1 MRRKDVSVVVLSALL
16 VATLGTFAAAAEP
29 VLQNPSFEDSMDPV
43 NWTCDIAKNWTRW
56 GHWMNRETGWKPTKS
71 GECLIGYHHWEIN
84 GTENSGLSQLVT
96 GVAKGMSYTF
106 SIFAF
111 VDKDTNAEAI
121 RLRLSDGKQDIAEQD
136 LDLKSLVR
144 DEWTILSVTGTAI
157 SDKMWVN
164 VIVEPLKRVQN
175 QWDRKGA
182 IKLDDADFHS
192 TEVYK

>member
-1 MRRKDVSVVVLSALL
+1 MSRKDVVVIILSAL
-16 VATLGTFAAAAEP
+16 FAAALASFAMGAEP
-29 VLQNPSFEDSMDPV
+29 ALQNPSFEDAMDPV
-43 NWTCDIAKNWTRW
+43 NYTCDIAKNWTRW

-84 GTENSGLSQLVT
+84 GTENSGLSQLIT
-96 GVAKGMSYTF
+96 GVRKDTSYTF

-111 VDKDTNAEAI
+111 VDKDTNTESI
-121 RLRLSDGKQDIAEQD
+121 QLRLSDGKQDIADESFD
-136 LDLKSLVR
+136 IKSMVR
-144 DEWTILSVTGTAI
+144 GEWTLLAVTGKAR

-164 VIVEPLKRVQN
+164 VIVEPLKKVQN

-182 IKLDDADFHS
+182 IKLDDADFHV

>member
-1 MRRKDVSVVVLSALL
+1 MSRRDVLVIILSALFA
-16 VATLGTFAAAAEP
+16 ATLAGLAMAAEP
-29 VLQNPSFEDSMDPV
+29 MLQNPSFEEAMDPV
-43 NWTCDIAKNWTRW
+43 NYTCDIAKNWTRW

-96 GVAKGMSYTF
+96 GVKPGLSYTF

-111 VDKDTNAEAI
+111 VDKDTNAESI
-121 RLRLSDGKQDIAEQD
+121 QLRLADGKQDIADQLFEI
-136 LDLKSLVR
+136 KPMVR
-144 DEWTILSVTGTAI
+144 GEWTTLSVTAKAP

-164 VIVEPLKRVQN
+164 VIVEPLKKVQN

-182 IKLDDADFHS
+182 IKLDDADFHA